1 MRWTEMQS
9 QLCDQTYWAR
19 NQSSDTFYKNILKF
33 SSIFLRISISS
44 IEAEVAGKRLNRGG
58 DYGLEIPVKYRFY
71 DQGKIYQW
79 LTKILETVK
88 ELECKFLNV

>member
-1 MRWTEMQS
+1 M
-9 QLCDQTYWAR
+9 
-19 NQSSDTFYKNILKF
+19 IP
-33 SSIFLRISISS
+33 ISS
-44 IEAEVAGKRLNRGG
+44 NEAEVVGKRLNHGG

-71 DQGKIYQW
+71 NQGKIYQW